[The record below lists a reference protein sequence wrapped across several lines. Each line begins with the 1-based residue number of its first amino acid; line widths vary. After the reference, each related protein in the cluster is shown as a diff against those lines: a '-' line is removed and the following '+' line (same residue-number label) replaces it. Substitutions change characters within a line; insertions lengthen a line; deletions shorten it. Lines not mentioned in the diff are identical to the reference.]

1 MASQQRQG
9 SLLSRQMTNL
19 NPNMI
24 SSCRKWASSS
34 TDSTACV
41 SITS

>member
-1 MASQQRQG
+1 MQLTAY
-9 SLLSRQMTNL
+9 L

-24 SSCRKWASSS
+24 SSWRKWASSS
-34 TDSTACV
+34 TDKMASV